1 MKTTQKKVII
11 VASSFDLRKNLE
23 GYYKVFGYEVETFSR
38 FHFNCI
44 DWRGES
50 CDIMVVVTNGV
61 SPDDGDFKLT
71 NQLKADN
78 YKFLTETYGDTH
90 SPP

>member
-11 VASSFDLRKNLE
+11 VASSFDLRKKLE

-38 FHFNCI
+38 FHFGCI

-50 CDIMVVVTNGV
+50 CDIMVVVIRGAV
-61 SPDDGDFKLT
+61 PEADDFKLT
-71 NQLKADN
+71 HQVEANDYRFVTEKN
-78 YKFLTETYGDTH
+78 YDTH